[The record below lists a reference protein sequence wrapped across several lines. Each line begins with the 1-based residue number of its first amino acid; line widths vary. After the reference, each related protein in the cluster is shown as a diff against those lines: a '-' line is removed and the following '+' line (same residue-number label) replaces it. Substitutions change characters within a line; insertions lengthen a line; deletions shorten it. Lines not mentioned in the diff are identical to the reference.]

1 MKNIKIIMNIKIIY
15 KRIKNE
21 YEYKMDKNGYEFKA

>member
-1 MKNIKIIMNIKIIY
+1 MNIKIKY

-21 YEYKMDKNGYEFKA
+21 YEWEYKMDKNGYEFKA